1 MAMTL
6 GSLPSLRLVPTAAV
20 GAAAASAPAAMPII
34 STGVPAYASAG
45 KASNAND
52 GSYDDAWQPGTT
64 SGWLTYDLSGVPTAE
79 RAKAVVSWES
89 DAYGYTIAALP
100 GVCSGWE
107 GGYPTAYTIDANPAA
122 GGSLPASG
130 WVTLQ
135 TVTGNQYKSRQ
146 ALLNLSGY
154 SWIRLNIS
162 STANSSNNPD
172 PDISI
177 NSFEVADAAQGVTD
191 DWVFLGDSITA
202 GAMDHTAL
210 TAPDGTTV
218 LSFADMVAAGT
229 GSANHPIE
237 ENAGL
242 PCVRADQVSTFLSSD
257 LLAMWPP
264 GIYVAVTLG
273 TNDAWGG
280 DGTPSDYQAAL
291 TSIVH
296 QLLGAGD
303 HPILASIPWPNTTAA
318 WQQNV
323 QAMNAVIPAVIAA
336 NPGSLAGPDF
346 YTFFEQQPSLIPAG
360 DVHPTSAGYAA
371 MRRLWAIWALNT
383 VYGRPT
389 STPAPASATPAPTA
403 TARGMSSP
411 TAVSHSTTSPSAAVS
426 SSPTPGASTAD
437 ALPAAGASGSA
448 SVSSPPAQSRS
459 PGATS
464 ISQTARRSGAGPGPG
479 QTALLA
485 TAAGAAAVVAIYVL
499 LLALGVPAVRRA
511 APARWFHRQNPPPA

>member
-1 MAMTL
+1 
-6 GSLPSLRLVPTAAV
+6 
-20 GAAAASAPAAMPII
+20 MPIV

-52 GSYDDAWQPGTT
+52 ASYDDAWQPGTT
-64 SGWLTYDLSGVPTAE
+64 SGWLAYDLSGVPAAE
-79 RAKAVVSWES
+79 RAKAVVWWES

-107 GGYPTAYTIDANPAA
+107 GGYPTAYTIDANAA
-122 GGSLPASG
+122 PGGSLPATG
-130 WVTLQ
+130 WATLEN
-135 TVTGNQYKSRQ
+135 VTGNQYKSRQ
-146 ALLNLSGY
+146 ALLDLTGY
-154 SWIRLNIS
+154 NWIRLDIS

-202 GAMDHTAL
+202 GAMNHSAL
-210 TAPDGTTV
+210 TAPDGSTV
-218 LSFADMVAAGT
+218 LSFAGMVAAGT
-229 GSANHPIE
+229 GGANHPIQ

-242 PCVRADQVSTFLSSD
+242 PCVRADQASTFMSGD
-257 LLAMWPP
+257 LLTMWPP

-323 QAMNAVIPAVIAA
+323 EAMNAVIPAVIAA
-336 NPGSLAGPDF
+336 NPGTLAGPDF
-346 YTFFEQQPSLIPAG
+346 YTFFEQQPSLITAG
-360 DVHPTSAGYAA
+360 DVHPTSTGYAA
-371 MRRLWAIWALNT
+371 MRRLWGSWALNT

-389 STPAPASATPAPTA
+389 STSAPAPASATPVASA
-403 TARGMSSP
+403 TARGTSSP
-411 TAVSHSTTSPSAAVS
+411 AGVSRPATSPSAVTGKS
-426 SSPTPGASTAD
+426 SSTSGASTAD
-437 ALPAAGASGSA
+437 AVPA
-448 SVSSPPAQSRS
+448 R
-459 PGATS
+459 
-464 ISQTARRSGAGPGPG
+464 PGPG

-485 TAAGAAAVVAIYVL
+485 AAAVAAAGVAIYML
-499 LLALGVPAVRRA
+499 LLALGVPVVRRA
-511 APARWFHRQNPPPA
+511 APARWFRRRIPPPA